1 MIKNTTIFKLQQNFR
16 KILKRKKEMKN
27 ENNEKWKI
35 KYKIF
40 WWILMTGRGI
50 SIIKT
55 NERDEFEIRNN
66 KRKKSGIK
74 YTNIEE
80 EALTTWVIN
89 IGI

>member
-1 MIKNTTIFKLQQNFR
+1 MIKNTKIFKLQQNFR

-40 WWILMTGRGI
+40 WWTLMTGRGI

-66 KRKKSGIK
+66 KRK
-74 YTNIEE
+74 NL
-80 EALTTWVIN
+80 A
-89 IGI
+89 